1 MKMIKTVCVYCASS
15 KDIDAVYFDEADRLA
30 DLLVEKKIIT
40 VFGGG
45 STGLMGRIADRV
57 IKLNG
62 EIIGIMPNF
71 MKAIEWDHK
80 GVYNFHFV
88 EDMHSRKK
96 KFIDSSDALIALP
109 GGSGTL
115 EELLEAITL
124 KRLNLHA
131 LPIFIVNSNGY
142 YDPLIEMLNRT
153 IEQKFMREVDSNLWT
168 VVNDIDDLRFYLE

>member
-1 MKMIKTVCVYCASS
+1 MIKTICVYCASS
-15 KDIDAVYFDEADRLA
+15 GDIPDVYFEAAEELTKIIVDRN
-30 DLLVEKKIIT
+30 IIT

-45 STGLMGRIADRV
+45 STGLMGCIADKV
-57 IKLNG
+57 IELNG

-109 GGSGTL
+109 GGTGTL

-124 KRLNLHA
+124 KRLKLHD
-131 LPIFIVNSNGY
+131 LPIYILNTNSY
-142 YDPLIEMLNRT
+142 YDPLIEMLNKT
-153 IEQKFMREVDSNLWT
+153 IEQKFMKNGDDKLWT
-168 VVNDIDDLRFYLE
+168 VIESPEDLKFYLD

>member
-1 MKMIKTVCVYCASS
+1 MIKTICVYCSS
-15 KDIDAVYFDEADRLA
+15 SDRIDQVYFKAAETLA
-30 DLLVEKKIIT
+30 KILVNKKIII

-45 STGLMGRIADRV
+45 STGLMGRIADTV

-88 EDMHSRKK
+88 EDMHARKK
-96 KFIDSSDALIALP
+96 KFIDSSDALITLP
-109 GGSGTL
+109 GGSGTF

-124 KRLNLHA
+124 KRLGLHD
-131 LPIFIVNSNGY
+131 LPIIILNTNGY
-142 YDPLIEMLNRT
+142 FDPLIEMLNRAVEQQFLRPEDGKLWEVIDEPEE
-153 IEQKFMREVDSNLWT
+153 IE
-168 VVNDIDDLRFYLE
+168 FYL

>member
-1 MKMIKTVCVYCASS
+1 MIKTICVYCSS
-15 KDIDAVYFDEADRLA
+15 SDRIDPVYFKAAEALA
-30 DLLVEKKIIT
+30 KILVNKKIII

-45 STGLMGRIADRV
+45 STGLMGRIADTV

-88 EDMHSRKK
+88 EDMHARKK
-96 KFIDSSDALIALP
+96 KFIDSSDALITLP
-109 GGSGTL
+109 GGSGTF

-124 KRLNLHA
+124 KRLGLHD
-131 LPIFIVNSNGY
+131 LPIIILNTNGY
-142 YDPLIEMLNRT
+142 FDPLIEMLNRAVEQQFLRPEDGKLWEVIDEPEE
-153 IEQKFMREVDSNLWT
+153 IE
-168 VVNDIDDLRFYLE
+168 FYL

>member
-1 MKMIKTVCVYCASS
+1 MTKTICIYCSS
-15 KDIDAVYFDEADRLA
+15 SSRINKIYFDAAEKMAKI
-30 DLLVEKKIIT
+30 LVDKKIIV

-45 STGLMGRIADRV
+45 SSGLMGKIADTV

-62 EIIGIMPNF
+62 EIVGIMPNF

-88 EDMHSRKK
+88 EDMHERKK
-96 KFIDSSDALIALP
+96 KFIDSSDFLLTLP

-124 KRLNLHA
+124 KRLGLHD
-131 LPIFIVNSNGY
+131 LPIIILNTDGY
-142 YDPLIEMLNRT
+142 FDPLLEMLNRT
-153 IEQKFMREVDSNLWT
+153 IEQDFMRPEDIKLWEVISEPDEIL
-168 VVNDIDDLRFYLE
+168 FYLD